1 GLLQV
6 VHFHGEVMNAGA
18 CARGP
23 RLGGFGAGVVLHDR
37 EVDRAVGEMARG
49 MVAHLLRLGF
59 LESEDLL
66 VELGGALEV
75 VDLERDVHD
84 AVHGVLQK
92 CPQARSSGLSV
103 LTSLMP
109 SRFQTVS
116 QSLREHATPVTGAIR
131 SWLFAATS
139 SRLIGFSGVPRT
151 ARVWCL
157 NSRPS
162 FNLIST
168 MPSRRGIAC
177 VSASSPRSSIKPR
190 SSRIFDSRMRF
201 GSCEDLKLTLPSAS
215 ITAHRCCMQMSGMA
229 RLSVVFAPRCATRTM
244 SRSTSPGRKRCARIN
259 SSSES
264 SGAWIGDPTAQRLMS
279 AFMIS

>member
-1 GLLQV
+1 
-6 VHFHGEVMNAGA
+6 
-18 CARGP
+18 
-23 RLGGFGAGVVLHDR
+23 
-37 EVDRAVGEMARG
+37 MARG

-59 LESEDLL
+59 PESEDLL

-84 AVHGVLQK
+84 AIHGVLQK

-116 QSLREHATPVTGAIR
+116 QSLRERATPVTGAAR
-131 SWLFAATS
+131 SRLFASTS

-162 FNLIST
+162 FHST
-168 MPSRRGIAC
+168 SSMPSRPAIAW
-177 VSASSPRSSIKPR
+177 VSA
-190 SSRIFDSRMRF
+190 
-201 GSCEDLKLTLPSAS
+201 PS
-215 ITAHRCCMQMSGMA
+215 
-229 RLSVVFAPRCATRTM
+229 
-244 SRSTSPGRKRCARIN
+244 
-259 SSSES
+259 
-264 SGAWIGDPTAQRLMS
+264 
-279 AFMIS
+279 